1 MIQQFHFQNNHKK
14 GLREILVHQCSQQ
27 PDKWKPPKCPST
39 LMNGFFLMWN
49 MHTLEYFLSF
59 IKRMKYKNVDE
70 DVEIGSYVL
79 LVGT

>member
-1 MIQQFHFQNNHKK
+1 
-14 GLREILVHQCSQQ
+14 
-27 PDKWKPPKCPST
+27 
-39 LMNGFFLMWN
+39 